1 MELLLSLLKLLALL
15 LPVLAFLGVLVY
27 FDSFKLLRL
36 QTLAALIV
44 AGIATAIGGY
54 HVNTAIYHS
63 IEVEFIVY
71 SRFIAP
77 WVEESLKA
85 LPLIYLLRTRKVGLP
100 IDAAIAGF
108 AIGAGFALLENGF
121 YLYKRPDLSTLAI
134 ILRGFSTAVMHGGT
148 MAVFGMVAVA
158 LTDRSPHA
166 SAWLL
171 LPALVAA
178 VVLHGTYNVLL
189 AWPLFAV
196 ALVLVVLPLVFRWV
210 FKASEQ
216 HLRAWLE
223 SGLDANAELLRIINR
238 GELLSSPLGRHF
250 TLLRA
255 HFEGEALADMLCL
268 LRVHAELSM
277 RAKGLLVM
285 QEMGLEVELDEET
298 RSRMQELQMLE
309 NSLGQT
315 GMLAIRPLLAATGK
329 DLWQLQL
336 LAAK

>member
-1 MELLLSLLKLLALL
+1 MLLQLLKLLPLL

-27 FDSFKLLRL
+27 FDSFKLLRGKL
-36 QTLAALIV
+36 LVGLTFL
-44 AGIATAIGGY
+44 GIASALASY
-54 HVNTAIYHS
+54 YANTAIYNGM
-63 IEVEFIVY
+63 EVAFVVY
-71 SRFIAP
+71 SRFVAP

-85 LPLIYLLRTRKVGLP
+85 LPLVYLLRSRKLGLP

-108 AIGAGFALLENGF
+108 AVGAGFALLENAF
-121 YLYKRPDLSTLAI
+121 YLHMRPDLSAIAI
-134 ILRGFSTAVMHGGT
+134 ILRGFSTAVMHGGAT
-148 MAVFGMVAVA
+148 AVFGMVAVA
-158 LTDRSPHA
+158 LADRSPHGGL
-166 SAWLL
+166 WLL
-171 LPALVAA
+171 LPALAA
-178 VVLHGTYNVLL
+178 AAILHGTYNLLL
-189 AWPLFAV
+189 AWPVLAV

-216 HLRAWLE
+216 HLRDWLE
-223 SGLDANAELLRIINR
+223 SGLDANAELLRMINR

-250 TLLRA
+250 TLLRS
-255 HFEGEALADMLCL
+255 HFEGEALGDMLCV

-285 QEMGLEVELDEET
+285 KEMGLEVELDEET

-309 NSLGQT
+309 NSLGPT
-315 GMLAIRPLLAATGK
+315 GMLAIRPLLAVTGK

>member
-1 MELLLSLLKLLALL
+1 MLLQLLKLLPLL

-27 FDSFKLLRL
+27 FDSFKLLRGRL
-36 QTLAALIV
+36 LVALIFL
-44 AGIATAIGGY
+44 GIASALASY
-54 HVNTAIYHS
+54 YANTAIYQATD
-63 IEVEFIVY
+63 VEFVVY

-85 LPLIYLLRTRKVGLP
+85 LPLVYLLRNRKLGLP

-108 AIGAGFALLENGF
+108 AVGAGFALLENGF
-121 YLYKRPDLSTLAI
+121 YLHMRPDLSAIAI

-148 MAVFGMVAVA
+148 TAVFGMVAVA
-158 LTDRSPHA
+158 LADRSPHGG
-166 SAWLL
+166 AWLL
-171 LPALVAA
+171 LPALAA
-178 VVLHGTYNVLL
+178 AAVLHGTYNLLL
-189 AWPLFAV
+189 AWPVLAV

-216 HLRAWLE
+216 HLREWLE
-223 SGLDANAELLRIINR
+223 SGLDANAELLRMINR

-255 HFEGEALADMLCL
+255 HFEGEALADMLCV

-285 QEMGLEVELDEET
+285 KEMGMEVELDEET
-298 RSRMQELQMLE
+298 LSRMQELQMLE
-309 NSLGQT
+309 NSLGPT
-315 GMLAIRPLLAATGK
+315 GMLAIRPLLAVTGK

>member
-1 MELLLSLLKLLALL
+1 MLLQLLKLLPLL

-27 FDSFKLLRL
+27 FDSFKLLRRRL
-36 QTLAALIV
+36 LLALI
-44 AGIATAIGGY
+44 ALGIGTAIAGY
-54 HVNTAIYHS
+54 YTNTAVYHA
-63 IEVEFIVY
+63 IDVEFIAY

-77 WVEESLKA
+77 WVEEALKA
-85 LPLIYLLRTRKVGLP
+85 LPLVYLLRTRKLGLP
-100 IDAAIAGF
+100 IDATIAGF
-108 AIGAGFALLENGF
+108 AVGAGFALLENGF
-121 YLYKRPDLSTLAI
+121 YLHMRPDLSAVTI
-134 ILRGFSTAVMHGGT
+134 VLRGFSTAVMHGGAT
-148 MAVFGMVAVA
+148 AIFSMVAVA
-158 LTDRSPHA
+158 LTDRSPHGG
-166 SAWLL
+166 AWLL
-171 LPALVAA
+171 LPGLAAA
-178 VVLHGTYNVLL
+178 VLLHGTYNLLL
-189 AWPLFAV
+189 AWPALAV

-216 HLRAWLE
+216 HLREWLE

-255 HFEGEALADMLCL
+255 HFEGEALADMLCV

-285 QEMGLEVELDEET
+285 QEMGLEVDLDEET
-298 RSRMQELQMLE
+298 RSRLLELEMLE
-309 NSLGQT
+309 DSLGQT

>member
-1 MELLLSLLKLLALL
+1 MSALIPALKLLPLL

-27 FDSFKLLRL
+27 FDSFKLLRR
-36 QTLAALIV
+36 QTLAELLV
-44 AGIATAIGGY
+44 LGVATAIAGY
-54 HVNTAIYHS
+54 HTNTALYGAAN
-63 IEVEFIVY
+63 VEFVVY
-71 SRFIAP
+71 SRFMAP
-77 WVEESLKA
+77 WVEEFLKA
-85 LPLIYLLRTRKVGLP
+85 LPLVYLLRTRRLGLP

-108 AIGAGFALLENGF
+108 AVGAGFALLENAF
-121 YLYKRPDLSTLAI
+121 YLHMRPDLSILAI
-134 ILRGFSTAVMHGGT
+134 VLRGFSTAVMHGGAT
-148 MAVFGMVAVA
+148 AVFGMVAVA

-166 SAWLL
+166 GAWLL
-171 LPALVAA
+171 LPALAA
-178 VVLHGTYNVLL
+178 AAVLHGTYNLLL
-189 AWPLFAV
+189 AWPVLAV

-210 FKASEQ
+210 FRASEH

-250 TLLRA
+250 NLLRTR
-255 HFEGEALADMLCL
+255 FEGEMLADMLCL
-268 LRVHAELSM
+268 LRVHAELAM

-285 QEMGLEVELDEET
+285 QELGLGIELDEET

-309 NSLGQT
+309 RSLGQT

-336 LAAK
+336 LAR

>member
-1 MELLLSLLKLLALL
+1 MLLQLLKLLPLL

-27 FDSFKLLRL
+27 FDSFKLLRGKL
-36 QTLAALIV
+36 LVGLTFL
-44 AGIATAIGGY
+44 GIASALASY
-54 HVNTAIYHS
+54 YANTAIYNGM
-63 IEVEFIVY
+63 EVAFVVY
-71 SRFIAP
+71 SRFVAP

-85 LPLIYLLRTRKVGLP
+85 LPLVYLLRSRKLGLP

-108 AIGAGFALLENGF
+108 AVGAGFALLENAF
-121 YLYKRPDLSTLAI
+121 YLHMRPDLSAIAI
-134 ILRGFSTAVMHGGT
+134 ILRGFSTAVMHGGAT
-148 MAVFGMVAVA
+148 AVFGMVAVA
-158 LTDRSPHA
+158 LADRSPHGGL
-166 SAWLL
+166 WLL
-171 LPALVAA
+171 LPALAA
-178 VVLHGTYNVLL
+178 AAILHGTYNLLL
-189 AWPLFAV
+189 AWPVLAV

-216 HLRAWLE
+216 HLRDWLE
-223 SGLDANAELLRIINR
+223 SGLDANAELLRMINR

-250 TLLRA
+250 TLLRS
-255 HFEGEALADMLCL
+255 HFEGEALGDMLCV

-285 QEMGLEVELDEET
+285 KEMGLEVEIDEET

-309 NSLGQT
+309 NSLGPT
-315 GMLAIRPLLAATGK
+315 GMLAIRPLLAVTGK

>member
-1 MELLLSLLKLLALL
+1 MLLQLLKLLPLL

-27 FDSFKLLRL
+27 FDSFKLLRRRL
-36 QTLAALIV
+36 LLALI
-44 AGIATAIGGY
+44 ALGIGTAIAGY
-54 HVNTAIYHS
+54 YTNTAVYHA
-63 IEVEFIVY
+63 IDVEFIVY

-77 WVEESLKA
+77 WVEEALKA
-85 LPLIYLLRTRKVGLP
+85 LPLVYLLRTRKLGLP
-100 IDAAIAGF
+100 IDATIAGF
-108 AIGAGFALLENGF
+108 AVGAGFALLENGF
-121 YLYKRPDLSTLAI
+121 YLQMRPDLSAI
-134 ILRGFSTAVMHGGT
+134 AIVLRGFSTAVMHGGAT
-148 MAVFGMVAVA
+148 AIFGMVAVA
-158 LTDRSPHA
+158 LTDRSPHGG
-166 SAWLL
+166 AWLL
-171 LPALVAA
+171 LPGLAAAAL
-178 VVLHGTYNVLL
+178 LHGTYNLLL
-189 AWPLFAV
+189 AWPALAV

-255 HFEGEALADMLCL
+255 HFEGEALADMLCV

-285 QEMGLEVELDEET
+285 QEMGLEVELDGET
-298 RSRMQELQMLE
+298 RSRLQELEMLE

>member
-1 MELLLSLLKLLALL
+1 MPLQLLKLLPLL

-27 FDSFKLLRL
+27 FDSFKLLRRRL
-36 QTLAALIV
+36 LLALI
-44 AGIATAIGGY
+44 ALGIGTAIAGY
-54 HVNTAIYHS
+54 YTNTAVYHA
-63 IEVEFIVY
+63 IDVEFIVY

-77 WVEESLKA
+77 WVEEALKA
-85 LPLIYLLRTRKVGLP
+85 LPLVYLLRTRKLGLP
-100 IDAAIAGF
+100 IDATIAGF
-108 AIGAGFALLENGF
+108 AVGAGFALLENGF
-121 YLYKRPDLSTLAI
+121 YLQMRPDLSAI
-134 ILRGFSTAVMHGGT
+134 AIVLRGFSTAVMHGGAT
-148 MAVFGMVAVA
+148 AIFGMVAVA
-158 LTDRSPHA
+158 LTDRSPHGG
-166 SAWLL
+166 AWLL
-171 LPALVAA
+171 LPGLAAAAL
-178 VVLHGTYNVLL
+178 LHGTYNLLL
-189 AWPLFAV
+189 AWPALAV

-216 HLRAWLE
+216 HLREWLE

-255 HFEGEALADMLCL
+255 HFEGEALADMLCV

-285 QEMGLEVELDEET
+285 QEMGLEVDLDGET
-298 RSRMQELQMLE
+298 RSRLQELEMLE

-315 GMLAIRPLLAATGK
+315 GMLAIRRLLAATGK